1 MMNEVL
7 RTAIL
12 GAGQGGRAVK
22 ELLASSRQ
30 VVVWLDNDPK
40 KKGSLIDGAPVD
52 QPEAYEKYAVD
63 GMITG
68 TLNRDSAD
76 ALEAQMRALGYSGPI
91 IHGVDLRDRWD
102 IRLATLR
109 LLARQIEARKVE
121 GAVAELG
128 VYQGDLARELGNLFP
143 ERPLYL
149 FDTFEGFADED
160 LTSPAEQAQGRRWDF
175 SDTSPQQVLSRISH
189 PERVVMCPGYFP
201 ETIPREA
208 VRYALVSLD
217 ADLYKPTL
225 AGLDYFYP
233 RLSPGGAILIH
244 DYASR
249 QFEGVGR
256 AVDTYCSEHDLWVL
270 PLCDFHGSAV
280 LLRQGG

>member
-1 MMNEVL
+1 MANDAVH
-7 RTAIL
+7 TAIL
-12 GAGQGGRAVK
+12 GAGQGGRA
-22 ELLASSRQ
+22 LRTLMSPSWQ
-30 VVVWLDNDPK
+30 VVVWLDNDPAK
-40 KKGSLIDGAPVD
+40 EGSLMDGAPVD
-52 QPEAYEKYAVD
+52 RPEHFQKYAVD
-63 GMITG
+63 EMITG
-68 TLNRDSAD
+68 TLNRDSAL

-91 IHGVDLRDRWD
+91 THGVDLRDRWD

-128 VYQGDLARELGNLFP
+128 VYQGDLARQLGILFP
-143 ERPLYL
+143 GRPLYL
-149 FDTFEGFADED
+149 FDTFEGFSDQD
-160 LTSPAEQAQGRRWDF
+160 LVSPAEQAQGRRWDF
-175 SDTSPQQVLSRISH
+175 SDTSPQRVLSRI
-189 PERVVMCPGYFP
+189 PDPGRVVMRPGYFP
-201 ETIPREA
+201 KTIPGEGVA
-208 VRYALVSLD
+208 YALVSLD

-225 AGLDYFYP
+225 AGLEYFYP

-256 AVDTYCSEHDLWVL
+256 AVDAYCAEHSLWVV